1 MELAK
6 YKTLPLTLMS
16 TLLDIMTKLV
26 AHETVTVWSPAATL
40 LNMCPELP
48 DEKFQKLCAMHKT
61 GNLTSNRCS

>member
-16 TLLDIMTKLV
+16 TLLDIMTELV
-26 AHETVTVWSPAATL
+26 VHETVTVWSPAATL

-48 DEKFQKLCAMHKT
+48 DEKF
-61 GNLTSNRCS
+61 